1 MPPTTPPPLRHQDKP
16 WTSLFHRWAVVLFLG
31 LMACVASLDVQAST
45 VGTTVTMRSVPGSNW
60 VTSIPVGSGAEYN
73 DGGLAVDIVPGAST
87 STITIT
93 WTEPDPS
100 FREWTPPKIAFDFS
114 GGTLDQITSVTRTGG
129 TASDAGSYAPTASGK
144 TITIDTPSG
153 TVAQG
158 TIIFTFT
165 STTIHDPTVT
175 GLSATS
181 GPEAGGT
188 PVTITGTNFTGATA
202 VKFGSNNGTNV
213 TVVNGTQITATA
225 PAGTG
230 VVDVT
235 VTNPYGTSAT
245 SANSKFT
252 YVPAATYTVTYYGN
266 GNTGGSVP
274 TDGSSPYSGGSTV
287 TVLGNTGSLTRS
299 GYTFNG
305 WNTAAN
311 GSGTNYDP
319 DSTFTISGNTEFYA
333 RWQLIA
339 APVANAVSA
348 TVAANSSNN
357 AITLNITG
365 GTPTSVAV
373 ASGAGQGTA
382 TASGTSITYT
392 PNSGYS
398 GNDSFTYTATNVGGT
413 SVPATVS
420 ITVNPQAPVANAVSA
435 TVAYNSSA
443 NPITLNITGGTPAS
457 VAVASGA
464 SHGTATASGTS
475 ISYTPTN
482 GYSGNDSF
490 TYTATNAGGTSVPAT
505 VSITVNPQAPVAN
518 AVSATVA
525 YNSSAN
531 PITLNITGGT
541 PASVAV
547 ASGASHGTATASGT
561 SITYTPT
568 ASYTGNDSFTYT
580 ATNAAGT
587 SAPATVTITVNPQ
600 APVANAVSATVA
612 ANSSN
617 NAITLNITGG
627 TPTSVAV
634 ASGASHGTATASG
647 TSITYTPTASYTGN
661 DSFTY
666 TATNAGG
673 TSAPA
678 TVTITVNPQAP
689 VANAVSATVA
699 YNSSNNAITLNITG
713 GTPTSVAVASGAS
726 HGTATASGTSIT
738 YTPTASYTGN
748 DSFTYTA
755 TNAGGTSAPA
765 TVTITV
771 NAAVPGAPTIGTATA
786 GDQQASVTFTAPT
799 DTGSAPI
806 TGYEVTVQPGGTKVS
821 GTASPITV
829 PGLTNGQAYTF
840 TVAAKNSAG
849 TGAASSP
856 SNSVTPKMGQTITF
870 AQPASQRLDA
880 TPTLAA
886 TASSGLAVAFSADAA
901 TLAVCETTSGGTLAF
916 HTAGACTIHADQAG
930 DGQYLAAPRVSR
942 TFNVQTAAPGAPT
955 NVVATPGD
963 TQARVAFTPPV
974 DAGTSPITGYTVTVQ
989 PGGATVAG
997 TASPIVVP
1005 GLTNGVAYTFTVTA
1019 TNAAGTGAASS
1030 PSNSVT
1036 PKGVV
1041 QGTVPTP
1048 TSGTGTTGT
1057 ATASTAA
1064 LSPAQDPNCRLAGA
1078 QFAGEVP
1085 PGFTVSY
1092 GSFEFLATDCQHGVT
1107 ISLTYP
1113 QALPQGVR
1121 FMKFGPPSFGA
1132 PDEWM
1137 DWTSQVQLS
1146 ADRKTA
1152 TYSVLDNGAGDSDPR
1167 VGLIADPIIPAGLTA
1182 PGPSPDAAKSIPT
1195 LGEWALALLAALLG
1209 LLGWRQGRARA
1220 A

>member
-1 MPPTTPPPLRHQDKP
+1 MPPTTPPHLRHQDKP
-16 WTSLFHRWAVVLFLG
+16 WFSLFHRWAVVLFLG

-45 VGTTVTMRSVPGSNW
+45 VGTNVTMRSVGPGGSDW
-60 VTSIPVGSGAEYN
+60 MTTSVGTGAEYD
-73 DGGLAVDIVPGAST
+73 DGVGLAVDIDPVA

-93 WTEPDPS
+93 WIAGCDP
-100 FREWTPPKIAFDFS
+100 FCQWTPPKIQFEFS
-114 GGTLDQITSVTRTGG
+114 GGDLAQITSVTRTGG
-129 TASDAGSYAPTASGK
+129 TATDAGSYVPTASGK
-144 TITIDTPSG
+144 TITIDTPASDP
-153 TVAQG
+153 VALG

-213 TVVNGTQITATA
+213 TVVNGTSITATA

-287 TVLGNTGSLTRS
+287 TVLGNTGSLTRT

-311 GSGTNYDP
+311 GSGTSYGP
-319 DSTFTISGNTEFYA
+319 GSTFTISGNAAFYA
-333 RWQLIA
+333 QWLSIP
-339 APVANAVSA
+339 APVAGAVSA
-348 TVAANSSNN
+348 TVAYNSSNN
-357 AITLNITG
+357 AIPLNITG
-365 GTPTSVAV
+365 GAPTSVAV

-392 PNSGYS
+392 PTPGYS
-398 GNDSFTYTATNVGGT
+398 GSDSFTYTATNDGGT
-413 SVPATVS
+413 SAPATVT

-443 NPITLNITGGTPAS
+443 NPITLNITGGTPTS

-475 ISYTPTN
+475 ITYTPTASYT
-482 GYSGNDSF
+482 GSDSF
-490 TYTATNAGGTSVPAT
+490 TYTATNATGTSAAAT
-505 VSITVNPQAPVAN
+505 VTITVSPQTPVAN

-568 ASYTGNDSFTYT
+568 ASYTGSDSFTYT
-580 ATNAAGT
+580 ATNAT
-587 SAPATVTITVNPQ
+587 
-600 APVANAVSATVA
+600 
-612 ANSSN
+612 
-617 NAITLNITGG
+617 
-627 TPTSVAV
+627 
-634 ASGASHGTATASG
+634 
-647 TSITYTPTASYTGN
+647 
-661 DSFTY
+661 
-666 TATNAGG
+666 
-673 TSAPA
+673 
-678 TVTITVNPQAP
+678 
-689 VANAVSATVA
+689 
-699 YNSSNNAITLNITG
+699 
-713 GTPTSVAVASGAS
+713 
-726 HGTATASGTSIT
+726 
-738 YTPTASYTGN
+738 
-748 DSFTYTA
+748 
-755 TNAGGTSAPA
+755 GTSAPA

-799 DTGSAPI
+799 ETGGAPI

-886 TASSGLAVAFSADAA
+886 TATSGLAVTFSADAA
-901 TLAVCETTSGGTLAF
+901 TLAVCEITSGGTLAF

-1182 PGPSPDAAKSIPT
+1182 PGPSPEAAKSIPT

>member
-1 MPPTTPPPLRHQDKP
+1 MT
-16 WTSLFHRWAVVLFLG
+16 FN
-31 LMACVASLDVQAST
+31 
-45 VGTTVTMRSVPGSNW
+45 VPGR
-60 VTSIPVGSGAEYN
+60 GAAN
-73 DGGLAVDIVPGAST
+73 A
-87 STITIT
+87 
-93 WTEPDPS
+93 DP
-100 FREWTPPKIAFDFS
+100 
-114 GGTLDQITSVTRTGG
+114 
-129 TASDAGSYAPTASGK
+129 
-144 TITIDTPSG
+144 G
-153 TVAQG
+153 TVV
-158 TIIFTFT
+158 FTFT
-165 STTIHDPTVT
+165 STSLLAPTVT
-175 GLSATS
+175 NLSATS
-181 GPEAGGT
+181 GPAAGGT
-188 PVTITGTNFTGATA
+188 PVTITGTNFSGATA
-202 VKFGSNNGTNV
+202 VKFGNNDGTST
-213 TVVNGTQITATA
+213 TVVNSTMITTTA

-230 VVDVT
+230 TVDVT
-235 VTNPYGTSAT
+235 VTTSNGTSAT

-266 GNTGGSVP
+266 GYTGGSVP
-274 TDGSSPYSGGSTV
+274 TDGNSPYSSGSTV
-287 TVLGNTGSLTRS
+287 TVLGNTGSLARS

-373 ASGAGQGTA
+373 ASGAGHGTA
-382 TASGTSITYT
+382 TASGTSISYT
-392 PNSGYS
+392 PTNGYS

-525 YNSSAN
+525 YNSSNNA
-531 PITLNITGGT
+531 ITLNITGGT

-547 ASGASHGTATASGT
+547 ASGASHGTATASGTSIIYTPTASYTGNDSFTYTATNAGGTSAPATVTITVNPQAPVANAVSATVAYNSSANPITLNITGGTPTSVAVASGAGHGTATASGT

-634 ASGASHGTATASG
+634 ASGAGHGTATASG

-699 YNSSNNAITLNITG
+699 ANSSNNAITLNITG
-713 GTPTSVAVASGAS
+713 GTPTSVAVASGAG
-726 HGTATASGTSIT
+726 HGTATASGTGII
-738 YTPTASYTGN
+738 YTPTNGYSGS

-901 TLAVCETTSGGTLAF
+901 TLAVCEITSGGTLAF

>member
-443 NPITLNITGGTPAS
+443 NPITLNITGGTPA
-457 VAVASGA
+457 
-464 SHGTATASGTS
+464 
-475 ISYTPTN
+475 
-482 GYSGNDSF
+482 
-490 TYTATNAGGTSVPAT
+490 
-505 VSITVNPQAPVAN
+505 
-518 AVSATVA
+518 
-525 YNSSAN
+525 
-531 PITLNITGGT
+531 
-541 PASVAV
+541 
-547 ASGASHGTATASGT
+547 
-561 SITYTPT
+561 
-568 ASYTGNDSFTYT
+568 
-580 ATNAAGT
+580 
-587 SAPATVTITVNPQ
+587 
-600 APVANAVSATVA
+600 
-612 ANSSN
+612 
-617 NAITLNITGG
+617 
-627 TPTSVAV
+627 
-634 ASGASHGTATASG
+634 
-647 TSITYTPTASYTGN
+647 
-661 DSFTY
+661 
-666 TATNAGG
+666 
-673 TSAPA
+673 
-678 TVTITVNPQAP
+678 
-689 VANAVSATVA
+689 
-699 YNSSNNAITLNITG
+699 
-713 GTPTSVAVASGAS
+713 SVAVASGAS

>member
-16 WTSLFHRWAVVLFLG
+16 WFSLFHRWAVVLFLG

-45 VGTTVTMRSVPGSNW
+45 VGTNVTMRSVGPGGSDW
-60 VTSIPVGSGAEYN
+60 MTTSVGTGAEYD
-73 DGGLAVDIVPGAST
+73 DGVGLAVDIDPVA

-93 WTEPDPS
+93 WIAGCDP
-100 FREWTPPKIAFDFS
+100 FCQWTPPKIQFEFS
-114 GGTLDQITSVTRTGG
+114 GGDLAQITSVTRTGG
-129 TASDAGSYAPTASGK
+129 TATDAGSYVPTASGK
-144 TITIDTPSG
+144 TITIDTPASDP
-153 TVAQG
+153 VALG

-213 TVVNGTQITATA
+213 TVVNDTSITATA

-287 TVLGNTGSLTRS
+287 TVLGNTGSLTRT

-311 GSGTNYDP
+311 GSGTSYGP
-319 DSTFTISGNTEFYA
+319 GSTFTISGNAAFYA
-333 RWQLIA
+333 QWLSIP
-339 APVANAVSA
+339 APVAGAVSA
-348 TVAANSSNN
+348 TVAYNSSNN
-357 AITLNITG
+357 AIPLNITG
-365 GTPTSVAV
+365 GAPTSVAV

-392 PNSGYS
+392 PTPGYS
-398 GNDSFTYTATNVGGT
+398 GSDSFTYTATNDG
-413 SVPATVS
+413 
-420 ITVNPQAPVANAVSA
+420 
-435 TVAYNSSA
+435 
-443 NPITLNITGGTPAS
+443 
-457 VAVASGA
+457 
-464 SHGTATASGTS
+464 
-475 ISYTPTN
+475 
-482 GYSGNDSF
+482 
-490 TYTATNAGGTSVPAT
+490 
-505 VSITVNPQAPVAN
+505 
-518 AVSATVA
+518 
-525 YNSSAN
+525 
-531 PITLNITGGT
+531 
-541 PASVAV
+541 
-547 ASGASHGTATASGT
+547 
-561 SITYTPT
+561 
-568 ASYTGNDSFTYT
+568 
-580 ATNAAGT
+580 GT

-612 ANSSN
+612 ANSSAN
-617 NAITLNITGG
+617 PITLNITGG

-647 TSITYTPTASYTGN
+647 TSITYTPTNGY
-661 DSFTY
+661 
-666 TATNAGG
+666 
-673 TSAPA
+673 
-678 TVTITVNPQAP
+678 
-689 VANAVSATVA
+689 
-699 YNSSNNAITLNITG
+699 
-713 GTPTSVAVASGAS
+713 SGS
-726 HGTATASGTSIT
+726 
-738 YTPTASYTGN
+738 

-799 DTGSAPI
+799 ETGGAPI

-886 TASSGLAVAFSADAA
+886 TATSGLAVTFSADAA
-901 TLAVCETTSGGTLAF
+901 TLAVCEITSGGTLAF

-1132 PDEWM
+1132 PEEWM
-1137 DWTSQVQLS
+1137 DWTSKVQLS

-1182 PGPSPDAAKSIPT
+1182 PGPSPEAAKSIPT

>member
-16 WTSLFHRWAVVLFLG
+16 WFSLFHRWAVVLFLG

-144 TITIDTPSG
+144 TITIDTPASDP
-153 TVAQG
+153 VALG

-213 TVVNGTQITATA
+213 TVVNDTSITATA

-490 TYTATNAGGTSVPAT
+490 TYTATNAGGTS
-505 VSITVNPQAPVAN
+505 
-518 AVSATVA
+518 
-525 YNSSAN
+525 
-531 PITLNITGGT
+531 
-541 PASVAV
+541 
-547 ASGASHGTATASGT
+547 
-561 SITYTPT
+561 
-568 ASYTGNDSFTYT
+568 
-580 ATNAAGT
+580 
-587 SAPATVTITVNPQ
+587 APATVTITVNPQ

-612 ANSSN
+612 ANSSAN
-617 NAITLNITGG
+617 PITLNITGG

-647 TSITYTPTASYTGN
+647 TSISYTPTNGY
-661 DSFTY
+661 
-666 TATNAGG
+666 
-673 TSAPA
+673 
-678 TVTITVNPQAP
+678 
-689 VANAVSATVA
+689 
-699 YNSSNNAITLNITG
+699 
-713 GTPTSVAVASGAS
+713 SGS
-726 HGTATASGTSIT
+726 
-738 YTPTASYTGN
+738 

-799 DTGSAPI
+799 ETGGAPI

-886 TASSGLAVAFSADAA
+886 TATSGLAVTFSADAA
-901 TLAVCETTSGGTLAF
+901 TLAVCEITSGGTLAF

-1132 PDEWM
+1132 PEEWM

-1182 PGPSPDAAKSIPT
+1182 PGPSPEAAKSIPT

>member
-1 MPPTTPPPLRHQDKP
+1 MT
-16 WTSLFHRWAVVLFLG
+16 
-31 LMACVASLDVQAST
+31 
-45 VGTTVTMRSVPGSNW
+45 
-60 VTSIPVGSGAEYN
+60 
-73 DGGLAVDIVPGAST
+73 
-87 STITIT
+87 
-93 WTEPDPS
+93 
-100 FREWTPPKIAFDFS
+100 
-114 GGTLDQITSVTRTGG
+114 
-129 TASDAGSYAPTASGK
+129 
-144 TITIDTPSG
+144 
-153 TVAQG
+153 
-158 TIIFTFT
+158 
-165 STTIHDPTVT
+165 
-175 GLSATS
+175 
-181 GPEAGGT
+181 
-188 PVTITGTNFTGATA
+188 
-202 VKFGSNNGTNV
+202 
-213 TVVNGTQITATA
+213 
-225 PAGTG
+225 
-230 VVDVT
+230 
-235 VTNPYGTSAT
+235 
-245 SANSKFT
+245 
-252 YVPAATYTVTYYGN
+252 
-266 GNTGGSVP
+266 
-274 TDGSSPYSGGSTV
+274 
-287 TVLGNTGSLTRS
+287 
-299 GYTFNG
+299 
-305 WNTAAN
+305 
-311 GSGTNYDP
+311 
-319 DSTFTISGNTEFYA
+319 
-333 RWQLIA
+333 
-339 APVANAVSA
+339 
-348 TVAANSSNN
+348 
-357 AITLNITG
+357 
-365 GTPTSVAV
+365 
-373 ASGAGQGTA
+373 
-382 TASGTSITYT
+382 
-392 PNSGYS
+392 
-398 GNDSFTYTATNVGGT
+398 
-413 SVPATVS
+413 

-435 TVAYNSSA
+435 TVAYNSS
-443 NPITLNITGGTPAS
+443 N
-457 VAVASGA
+457 
-464 SHGTATASGTS
+464 
-475 ISYTPTN
+475 
-482 GYSGNDSF
+482 
-490 TYTATNAGGTSVPAT
+490 NA
-505 VSITVNPQAPVAN
+505 
-518 AVSATVA
+518 
-525 YNSSAN
+525 
-531 PITLNITGGT
+531 ITLNITGGT

-568 ASYTGNDSFTYT
+568 ASYTGSDSFTYT
-580 ATNAAGT
+580 ATNAT
-587 SAPATVTITVNPQ
+587 
-600 APVANAVSATVA
+600 
-612 ANSSN
+612 
-617 NAITLNITGG
+617 
-627 TPTSVAV
+627 
-634 ASGASHGTATASG
+634 
-647 TSITYTPTASYTGN
+647 
-661 DSFTY
+661 
-666 TATNAGG
+666 
-673 TSAPA
+673 
-678 TVTITVNPQAP
+678 
-689 VANAVSATVA
+689 
-699 YNSSNNAITLNITG
+699 
-713 GTPTSVAVASGAS
+713 
-726 HGTATASGTSIT
+726 
-738 YTPTASYTGN
+738 
-748 DSFTYTA
+748 
-755 TNAGGTSAPA
+755 GTSAPA

-856 SNSVTPKMGQTITF
+856 SNSVTPKMGQTIAF
-870 AQPASQRLDA
+870 AQPANQRLDA

-886 TASSGLAVAFSADAA
+886 TASSSLAVAFSADAA
-901 TLAVCETTSGGTLAF
+901 TLAVCEITSGGTLAF

-1064 LSPAQDPNCRLAGA
+1064 LDPAQDPNCRLAGA

-1137 DWTSQVQLS
+1137 DWTSKVQLS

>member
-1 MPPTTPPPLRHQDKP
+1 
-16 WTSLFHRWAVVLFLG
+16 
-31 LMACVASLDVQAST
+31 MALLLALAAPAQA
-45 VGTTVTMRSVPGSNW
+45 
-60 VTSIPVGSGAEYN
+60 
-73 DGGLAVDIVPGAST
+73 
-87 STITIT
+87 TITAGTI
-93 WTEPDPS
+93 
-100 FREWTPPKIAFDFS
+100 DFS
-114 GGTLDQITSVTRTGG
+114 GGSPGNSIAAFRGIDFSGADGWVYGDDTTDCSNCVPTFAL
-129 TASDAGSYAPTASGK
+129 TASGGENTPTTGCFK
-144 TITIDTPSG
+144 AATNGDKFDLTSIKIWNNNTFGFTAFTITGYLNSATVHTVPLTVPRSGQMETFPLTVTYVDKVCIASGDYTYAIDDLVVAPG
-153 TVAQG
+153 TSP
-158 TIIFTFT
+158 T
-165 STTIHDPTVT
+165 PTVT
-175 GLSATS
+175 SLSPSS
-181 GPEAGGT
+181 GQEAGGFG
-188 PVTITGTNFTGATA
+188 VTITGTNLASATA
-202 VKFGSNNGTNV
+202 VTFGSANATITGNTP
-213 TVVNGTQITATA
+213 TQITATA

-230 VVDVT
+230 QVDVT
-235 VTNPYGTSAT
+235 VTTGNGTSAA

-252 YVPAATYTVTYYGN
+252 YVPAPTLSGLSPSAGP
-266 GNTGGSVP
+266 TG
-274 TDGSSPYSGGSTV
+274 
-287 TVLGNTGSLTRS
+287 
-299 GYTFNG
+299 
-305 WNTAAN
+305 
-311 GSGTNYDP
+311 
-319 DSTFTISGNTEFYA
+319 
-333 RWQLIA
+333 
-339 APVANAVSA
+339 
-348 TVAANSSNN
+348 
-357 AITLNITG
+357 
-365 GTPTSVAV
+365 
-373 ASGAGQGTA
+373 
-382 TASGTSITYT
+382 
-392 PNSGYS
+392 
-398 GNDSFTYTATNVGGT
+398 GGT
-413 SVPATVS
+413 SVTITGTNLANATAVTFGGSNATITGNTPTQIIATAPVGSAGSVDVVVTTPGGSVTAMGAYTYTPAPTISNIAPTEGPTAGGTSVTITGTNLAGATAVTFGGSNATITGNTPTQITATAPVGSTGSVNVTVTTPGGTSGPATYTYVA
-420 ITVNPQAPVANAVSA
+420 APLANNVSA
-435 TVAYNSSA
+435 TVAYNSS
-443 NPITLNITGGTPAS
+443 N
-457 VAVASGA
+457 
-464 SHGTATASGTS
+464 
-475 ISYTPTN
+475 
-482 GYSGNDSF
+482 
-490 TYTATNAGGTSVPAT
+490 NA
-505 VSITVNPQAPVAN
+505 
-518 AVSATVA
+518 
-525 YNSSAN
+525 
-531 PITLNITGGT
+531 ITLNITGGT

-568 ASYTGNDSFTYT
+568 PGY
-580 ATNAAGT
+580 
-587 SAPATVTITVNPQ
+587 
-600 APVANAVSATVA
+600 
-612 ANSSN
+612 
-617 NAITLNITGG
+617 
-627 TPTSVAV
+627 
-634 ASGASHGTATASG
+634 SGS
-647 TSITYTPTASYTGN
+647 

-713 GTPTSVAVASGAS
+713 GTPASVAVASGAS

-738 YTPTASYTGN
+738 YTPTASYTGS

-755 TNAGGTSAPA
+755 TNATGTSAPA

-856 SNSVTPKMGQTITF
+856 SNSVTPKMGQTIAF
-870 AQPASQRLDA
+870 AQPANQRLDA

-901 TLAVCETTSGGTLAF
+901 TLAVCEITSGGTLAF

-1064 LSPAQDPNCRLAGA
+1064 LDPAQDPNCRLAGA

-1085 PGFTVSY
+1085 PGYTVSY

-1113 QALPQGVR
+1113 QALPYGVR

-1137 DWTSQVQLS
+1137 DWTSKVQLS